1 MKMKVTNYHRFT
13 SLHSARNI
21 FNTFYSIFSFE
32 LLIIIFYSI
41 LLHKKSCPLFSY
53 LPIFPFAHF
62 PPVSQVQRYAHHN
75 TENKSNKG

>member
-21 FNTFYSIFSFE
+21 FNTFYGIFSFE

-41 LLHKKSCPLFSY
+41 LFHKKVLSVIFLFAYFPICPFSSCLSGSA
-53 LPIFPFAHF
+53 LGS
-62 PPVSQVQRYAHHN
+62 SQH
-75 TENKSNKG
+75 